1 MAITLSCIDE
11 IDYGA
16 SGLHTLTPK
25 FPNTTRLFACCKRN
39 RGALSLGA
47 DSRVNGKS
55 LTLKL
60 TWIYGE
66 QALRV
71 EHYGLHKCPKLY
83 SS

>member
-1 MAITLSCIDE
+1 MVHRACTLSRQNSEMRQDF
-11 IDYGA
+11 
-16 SGLHTLTPK
+16 S
-25 FPNTTRLFACCKRN
+25 ACCKRT

-71 EHYGLHKCPKLY
+71 EHYGLRKCPKLY